1 MYYNGISKTHWQER
15 LRAELGDERFKEY
28 MLIQSLLPPPE
39 ELHVPASVRI
49 ALERQEAICGRDDE
63 ARGSGDP
70 APKAIKEKA
79 MPPAPKPAMLGNMV
93 LAPHLQISQKV
104 IAVPTSKESFSGDTT
119 CSSKGSSGNTTK
131 GSSVSV
137 DTTRGSSGSTTKG
150 SSGSTTKGSSGNTI
164 KGCSQRLQWKH
175 QHRPKLQWKHQ
186 LQWNHEQHQVQNPA
200 QAEEAESA
208 IEGHQAVHPNG
219 QYLHIRRAG
228 HWVHTW
234 SQKNHYF
241 KCLLLYIILKCT
253 TLYTCGK
260 SYIKTWSHSLRISR
274 MLRCVLK
281 HQSQKMGRY
290 YKKDKKDEKRWVNN

>member
-79 MPPAPKPAMLGNMV
+79 MPPAPKPAMLGNMA
-93 LAPHLQISQKV
+93 LAPHLQISPKV
-104 IAVPTSKESFSGDTT
+104 IAVDPPPK
-119 CSSKGSSGNTTK
+119 KA
-131 GSSVSV
+131 SVATPLAAPKAPVETLPKVPVSPLTPPEAPV
-137 DTTRGSSGSTTKG
+137 EAPPKAPVEAPPKAPERLQWKHH
-150 SSGSTTKGSSGNTI
+150 
-164 KGCSQRLQWKH
+164 QRLQWKH
-175 QHRPKLQWKHQ
+175 HQRLQWKHQ
-186 LQWNHEQHQVQNPA
+186 LQWYQEQHQVQNPA
-200 QAEEAESA
+200 QTEEAESA

-281 HQSQKMGRY
+281 HQSQRLGRY
-290 YKKDKKDEKRWVNN
+290 HKKDKKDEKRWVNN